1 MNKDEIID
9 IATELAQCANELAMD
24 SGVPGVGLV
33 GHFCQIICC
42 EFQLNMK

>member
-9 IATELAQCANELAMD
+9 IANELAQCANELAMD

-42 EFQLNMK
+42 EF